1 MKMRK
6 KNQIKNPHEK
16 NAQNLCGF
24 VPNYFKCC
32 LFEPYEIKQ
41 KKKLCT
47 NMRSIENSKKK
58 KIQNYPIR
66 NILIIV
72 CIGYGVRYLFT
83 A

>member
-32 LFEPYEIKQ
+32 LFEPYEIKY
-41 KKKLCT
+41 KKNYVQIWEALKT
-47 NMRSIENSKKK
+47 AKKRK
-58 KIQNYPIR
+58 FKIIQFGISW
-66 NILIIV
+66 L
-72 CIGYGVRYLFT
+72 
-83 A
+83 